1 MYFFC
6 SSYQPSWKNYLA
18 RDGLHLNGWGN
29 KLLASCFL
37 ESLIGCI
44 SADTASKKIVKTQSS
59 NSGFSFDDS
68 EFPLLSSFP
77 AAFVSPAW
85 PKQESATS
93 VSRPVQP
100 ARPKQESAKPV
111 SRPMQP
117 ARPKQESARPVPR
130 PVQPARPKQES
141 ATSVSRPV
149 QPARPKQESARPVPR
164 PVQPARPK
172 QESARPVPRPVQPAR
187 PKQES
192 ARPVPRPVQPA
203 RPKQESAKPVPRP
216 VQQSA
221 ALLTKDISSLP
232 SSKGNTQFVLPVIPC
247 IPFNQFSENVFSSI
261 PTSNKFSV
269 LATNCKILHG
279 GGPQNCS
286 YSKNCVYCGK
296 TYSTRSSFSNHLKK
310 FKCPQPVKD
319 CYPKLCEKCLKSYSS
334 KSSFSN
340 HLNQCNKSKTRVF
353 LSPSGKNYSRVLE
366 TNACLTEL
374 VAGPAK
380 DLQASRDIKL
390 TSSVSDICQK
400 FKSPSKVKNTYP
412 RICKL
417 CLKSYSSKS
426 SFSYHFKHRCKSAV
440 QTVSCLPV
448 KSDCI
453 VLDNN
458 SHKESI
464 INPIADVGINQNVH
478 NSQFISNNY
487 EKSPKSLKCGSI
499 IPVKPFKGH

>member
-1 MYFFC
+1 MI
-6 SSYQPSWKNYLA
+6 Q
-18 RDGLHLNGWGN
+18 
-29 KLLASCFL
+29 
-37 ESLIGCI
+37 
-44 SADTASKKIVKTQSS
+44 
-59 NSGFSFDDS
+59 
-68 EFPLLSSFP
+68 FPLLSSFP

-353 LSPSGKNYSRVLE
+353 LSPSEKNYSRVLE